1 MFSNVFLLMKKMF
14 TTSCRVYVFFWI
26 STMRRRLKQF
36 VVIDNLRLEA
46 QDVMKVFKGFES

>member
-1 MFSNVFLLMKKMF
+1 
-14 TTSCRVYVFFWI
+14 
-26 STMRRRLKQF
+26 MRRRLKQF